1 MLRISR
7 HNFYL
12 PSWKRA
18 ERDIISG
25 IREGRIFVKAFIL
38 NLSYVVQ
45 FSSVAQLCLTL
56 RVHGHCPSST
66 PRAYSN
72 SCPLHRW
79 CHPTISS
86 SIVPLSSCLRSF
98 QTSGSFQMSQFFS
111 SGGQRIGASASA
123 SILPMNIHDWFPLG
137 LTGCISLLSKWLSSV
152 FSNITV
158 QKHQFFSAKRSL

>member
-56 RVHGHCPSST
+56 RFHGHCPSST

-86 SIVPLSSCLRSF
+86 SVALFFCLQSF
-98 QTSGSFQMSQFFS
+98 PASGSFPISWLCAS
-111 SGGQRIGASASA
+111 SAQSIGASASA
-123 SILPMNIHDWFPLG
+123 LVLPMSIQGWFPLR
-137 LTGCISLLSKWLSSV
+137 LTGLISLQSKDSQESFPEPQFENISSSMLSL
-152 FSNITV
+152 
-158 QKHQFFSAKRSL
+158 L